1 MCIPAYLQKL
11 ARRGFRAK
19 PLGALSKVEDL
30 EYILSLSASSFRG
43 REKGERGR
51 CLARDGLVGGRDS
64 DHPPSGRQ
72 KSRCRPSWDSYM
84 CIADSDYL
92 QADRDKRFRY
102 FPSPPPPPPRPSGT
116 GDGGSGSALQLPH
129 LVIACFI
136 FLSVFFF
143 SYGQTRW
150 NPGLKSWRFRNSN
163 HLPEGSANLREAAHA
178 RSS

>member
-1 MCIPAYLQKL
+1 MLSLLGHFQRSKILSIFCPSRQVPFAGE
-11 ARRGFRAK
+11 RRGRGGGAWPGMGWWVVETLTI
-19 PLGALSKVEDL
+19 PLPGD
-30 EYILSLSASSFRG
+30 R
-43 REKGERGR
+43 R
-51 CLARDGLVGGRDS
+51 
-64 DHPPSGRQ
+64 

-84 CIADSDYL
+84 CIVDSDYL

-102 FPSPPPPPPRPSGT
+102 FPSPAKAVRHGRWWFRV
-116 GDGGSGSALQLPH
+116 SAPVPPH